1 MPTRTLPGAW
11 STPHL
16 SGGCPQHATWRSNPQ
31 YTLEPL
37 ATASYELSLRQP
49 PARNMLAIGLVV
61 LHGTAPSVA
70 AEAGPLQAAALVGKS
85 AWKASPV
92 QTLTVQLEA
101 GQSYRIVRRHGQ
113 SFPTRSR
120 TTRPPT
126 GRPADRSTGRSPHRP
141 PLHLPAQAKPLAPRG
156 GHAPLGHPERNRDG
170 ALARGPPE
178 VAWLSTPLR
187 GAASLGW
194 AEGTVVDSGP
204 GPALWP
210 RPGASTTAYG
220 HCHHS

>member
-49 PARNMLAIGLVV
+49 PAGNMLAIGLVV
-61 LHGTAPSVA
+61 LHGTDPSFA

-101 GQSYRIVRRHGQ
+101 GQSYRVVRRHGQ
-113 SFPTRSR
+113 SFPTHSR

-126 GRPADRSTGRSPHRP
+126 GRPADRPTAHRSTCLLRRSLWP
-141 PLHLPAQAKPLAPRG
+141 Q
-156 GHAPLGHPERNRDG
+156 E
-170 ALARGPPE
+170 
-178 VAWLSTPLR
+178 
-187 GAASLGW
+187 
-194 AEGTVVDSGP
+194 EGTHRLATQREFVT
-204 GPALWP
+204 ALWP
-210 RPGASTTAYG
+210 GARPRSRG
-220 HCHHS
+220 CLPP

>member
-31 YTLEPL
+31 YNLEPL

-70 AEAGPLQAAALVGKS
+70 AEAGPLHAAALVGKS

-101 GQSYRIVRRHGQ
+101 GQSYRVVRRHGQ
-113 SFPTRSR
+113 SFLTSQQTHA
-120 TTRPPT
+120 TTHRPT
-126 GRPADRSTGRSPHRP
+126 GRPADRPVAPPPHRP
-141 PLHLPAQAKPLAPRG
+141 TRLLRRTLWAQ
-156 GHAPLGHPERNRDG
+156 E
-170 ALARGPPE
+170 
-178 VAWLSTPLR
+178 
-187 GAASLGW
+187 
-194 AEGTVVDSGP
+194 EGTHRLATQRENS
-204 GPALWP
+204 
-210 RPGASTTAYG
+210 
-220 HCHHS
+220 

>member
-101 GQSYRIVRRHGQ
+101 GLSYRVVRRHGQ

-126 GRPADRSTGRSPHRP
+126 GRPADRSTGRPVDRPTGRSPHRP

-156 GHAPLGHPERNRDG
+156 GHAPLGHPER
-170 ALARGPPE
+170 E
-178 VAWLSTPLR
+178 FVT
-187 GAASLGW
+187 
-194 AEGTVVDSGP
+194 
-204 GPALWP
+204 ALWP
-210 RPGASTTAYG
+210 GARPRSRG
-220 HCHHS
+220 CLPP